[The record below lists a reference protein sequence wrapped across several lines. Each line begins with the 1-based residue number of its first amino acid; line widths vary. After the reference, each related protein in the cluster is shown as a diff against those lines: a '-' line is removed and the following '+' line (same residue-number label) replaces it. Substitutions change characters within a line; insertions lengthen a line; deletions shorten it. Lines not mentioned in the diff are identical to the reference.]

1 MEIWIQTNYRVDRK
15 VVVGRELFR
24 PALQEKP
31 KLPRKV
37 RAGRRNKIPWNL
49 EGQFLWLE
57 IVFLKRSIGGSKH
70 SEIIWNYNLSKNLGL
85 HKMIHLFWCF
95 SCLVNVDFGT
105 FDQPSK
111 VREARRESR
120 RVLVSHWCSRGGCTV
135 WSTIKQH
142 GMNILMALYQHPTR
156 KIILICAISPW
167 VFVGIILRDSG
178 ESLVMKSLDLGQ
190 QFLVAPEEIGFF
202 GMDKDWTRGNV

>member
-1 MEIWIQTNYRVDRK
+1 M
-15 VVVGRELFR
+15 VGRERFR

-37 RAGRRNKIPWNL
+37 RAGPRDKIPWNL
-49 EGQFLWLE
+49 EGQFVWLE
-57 IVFLKRSIGGSKH
+57 IVFLKRSIGDSKH
-70 SEIIWNYNLSKNLGL
+70 SEMIWNYNWSKNLGL

-95 SCLVNVDFGT
+95 SCLVNVDFGK

-135 WSTIKQH
+135 WSTKKQQWNEH
-142 GMNILMALYQHPTR
+142 INGTLPTSNKENDIHMCNI
-156 KIILICAISPW
+156 
-167 VFVGIILRDSG
+167 
-178 ESLVMKSLDLGQ
+178 SLSFCWDYFSMIQVN
-190 QFLVAPEEIGFF
+190 P
-202 GMDKDWTRGNV
+202 